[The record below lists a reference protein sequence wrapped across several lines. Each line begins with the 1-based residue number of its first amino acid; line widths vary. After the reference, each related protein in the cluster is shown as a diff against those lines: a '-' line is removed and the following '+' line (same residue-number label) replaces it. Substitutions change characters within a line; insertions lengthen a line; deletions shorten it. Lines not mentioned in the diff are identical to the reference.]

1 MANTNVQGGTRAN
14 AQGHLFENIMLP
26 IFQGNDF
33 SVFQHSEIQKNPSM
47 LNGIDR
53 YVIRN
58 VPFTTIYAQSG
69 KTEFVIYD
77 NTAISSSGNTYCRTV
92 RVEAKWQQA
101 AGSVDEKYPYMLLNG
116 IYQYPEKEIIFV
128 VDGGGY
134 KPGARR
140 WLQDQIDNDW
150 LQYKEIQHK
159 SIQLMTI
166 AEFVAWFNR
175 EFH

>member
-1 MANTNVQGGTRAN
+1 MAKNTIQGGTRAN
-14 AQGHLFENIMLP
+14 AQGHIFEDTMLP
-26 IFQGNDF
+26 IFQLNGF
-33 SVFQHSEIQKNPSM
+33 SVFQYSEILKNP
-47 LNGIDR
+47 LILAGIDK
-53 YVIRN
+53 YVVRN

-77 NTAISSSGNTYCRTV
+77 RTSLDAQKQTSTRAI
-92 RVEAKWQQA
+92 RVEAKWQQS

-116 IYQYPEKEIIFV
+116 IYQYPETEIIFV

-134 KPGARR
+134 KPGARK
-140 WLQDQIDNDW
+140 WLQERIDNDW
-150 LQYKEIQHK
+150 LQYQEEQCK

-166 AEFVAWFNR
+166 SEFIAWFNR